1 MEGKEGVRHIRS
13 KFEGHRHEVS
23 EKSDRSMHQPAASP
37 AKEQRDA
44 LQTGFKTNQSPKLAE
59 PKRMDLTNASLS
71 QSRLQGLGQ
80 RLPDH
85 RFFEKPALVP
95 KSKNGKVVESSL
107 YPARLK
113 TEMKEAPPKQ
123 TAARGNINLPQKSLT
138 QHKWPPIPY
147 SKNEGVS
154 SGTLQTPTTGTA
166 VPAPVDTPRSVT
178 EKDLA
183 KVPRKKPLPQARPL
197 QSKPVKPSRPPV
209 VDLERFRKARA
220 HASVPEPQRDVRH
233 GYSKPDPASF
243 VRVPPKAAPFP
254 HASSL
259 AGEQD
264 EIYDDVE
271 TVGPVNKGKQL
282 LLLPASQPA
291 ASFHSGQG
299 GRTGLTPGRFPP
311 DFATLRK
318 SHISKQRRE
327 NVKNL
332 KDYKKEEK
340 ADREFQKKF
349 KFEGEIRVLTR
360 MMIDPAV
367 TEKRGGGKNLPVK
380 RGEIVDV
387 IQFTSHEKIICRNS
401 QWKYGYIPRAVL
413 LHLDA
418 DIYDDVDI
426 CDEIMNVAVK
436 TGK

>member
-1 MEGKEGVRHIRS
+1 MEGQEGVRHIRS

-23 EKSDRSMHQPAASP
+23 EKSDRSVHQPAASL
-37 AKEQRDA
+37 AKQQRDA
-44 LQTGFKTNQSPKLAE
+44 LQTGFKNNQSPKLAE
-59 PKRMDLTNASLS
+59 PKRTDLTNAPLS
-71 QSRLQGLGQ
+71 QSKIQGLGQ

-85 RFFEKPALVP
+85 HFCEKPALVP
-95 KSKNGKVVESSL
+95 KSKNGKVVES
-107 YPARLK
+107 AGLK
-113 TEMKEAPPKQ
+113 TGMKAGPQ
-123 TAARGNINLPQKSLT
+123 NQRAARSNVDLPQKTLNL
-138 QHKWPPIPY
+138 HKWPPIQYP
-147 SKNEGVS
+147 KNEGVS
-154 SGTLQTPTTGTA
+154 SGTLQAPTTGTA
-166 VPAPVDTPRSVT
+166 VPAPVDTPQSVT

-209 VDLERFRKARA
+209 VDLEKFRKARA
-220 HASVPEPQRDVRH
+220 HASPIPKPQRDVRH

-243 VRVPPKAAPFP
+243 GPVLPKAAPFP
-254 HASSL
+254 HVSSL
-259 AGEQD
+259 AREQD

-271 TVGPVNKGKQL
+271 PVGPVNKGKQL
-282 LLLPASQPA
+282 LLFPNSQPT

-299 GRTGLTPGRFPP
+299 GRTGLIPGRFPP

-332 KDYKKEEK
+332 KDHKKEEK

-360 MMIDPAV
+360 MMIDPAT
-367 TEKRGGGKNLPVK
+367 TEKKGGGKNLPVK

-387 IQFTSHEKIICRNS
+387 IQFTSSEQMLCRNS
-401 QWKYGYIPRAVL
+401 RWKYGYIPRAVL

-418 DIYDDVDI
+418 DIYDDVGI
-426 CDEIMNVAVK
+426 CDEVMNVAVK